1 MTTRKFS
8 RVSFQ
13 VLANVAA
20 GGRSFQ
26 GRVNNLSMNGVYIL
40 TQERLAMD
48 EAVDIK
54 ITLEGTEPEISVSFA
69 GRVTRIQEDGI
80 GFHFDKIDLDSYTHL
95 KNIIAYN
102 IADPDKVMEEIY
114 SDIEEKLASEK

>member
-1 MTTRKFS
+1 MRKFS

-13 VLANVAA
+13 VLATVTS

-26 GRVNNLSMNGVYIL
+26 GKVGNLSMNGVFL
-40 TQERLAMD
+40 ETTERLPMD
-48 EAVDIK
+48 EQVDIN
-54 ITLEGTEPEISVSFA
+54 ISLEGTEPEISVSFA
-69 GRVTRIQEDGI
+69 GRVSRIQETGL
-80 GFHFDKIDLDSYTHL
+80 GFHFEKIDLDSYTHL

-102 IADPDKVMEEIY
+102 IADPDKVMEEIF